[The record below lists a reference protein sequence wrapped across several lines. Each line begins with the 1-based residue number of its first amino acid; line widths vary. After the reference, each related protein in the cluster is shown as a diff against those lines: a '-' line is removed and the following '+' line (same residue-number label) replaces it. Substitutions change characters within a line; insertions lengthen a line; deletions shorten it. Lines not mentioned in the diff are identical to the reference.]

1 MSKLTKSCHLLNL
14 INVDPAI
21 KIDSKYN
28 NINVN
33 GLAHDSR
40 KVEPGFI
47 FGALKG
53 EFADGANFIDSAIE
67 RGASVI
73 ICDLDV
79 VKQVPDNVCLIKCK
93 DPRRVFSLMASKFYE
108 SAIKN
113 ISAVTGTNGKTSVV
127 HFCREIW
134 KYLNIHAASIGTIG
148 IEDTIGKV
156 EYDRDNFLTTPDP
169 IKLRTIIQQLEKRGV
184 SHIAMEAS
192 SHGLDQSRLDGLHIT
207 VGAFTNL
214 SRDHLDYHKSFDN
227 YFKAKMLLFTE
238 VMPKASFAVINS
250 DIEQFEDIKNI
261 CIAKEH
267 IIYSYGRANNS
278 YIQIID
284 IKNNILGQDIS
295 FKIGNE
301 IYRVSTSLIGEFQVY
316 NMLCSLAMVLAFGAD
331 VNQSVKSLSSLA
343 YVPGRMERVTES
355 SDKIAV
361 FVDYSHTPDAL
372 EKALNVL
379 RPYCKGRLV
388 VVFGC
393 GGNRDQGKRPMM
405 GKIAATLADVVVV
418 TDDNPR
424 NEDANKIK
432 EEIISAAPSAH
443 NIGNRRDAIKFAI
456 STMQAGDVLLIAG
469 KGHEKTQI
477 IKDEILPFDDVQVA
491 KEIISEG
498 LK

>member
-1 MSKLTKSCHLLNL
+1 
-14 INVDPAI
+14 
-21 KIDSKYN
+21 
-28 NINVN
+28 
-33 GLAHDSR
+33 
-40 KVEPGFI
+40 
-47 FGALKG
+47 
-53 EFADGANFIDSAIE
+53 
-67 RGASVI
+67 
-73 ICDLDV
+73 
-79 VKQVPDNVCLIKCK
+79 
-93 DPRRVFSLMASKFYE
+93 
-108 SAIKN
+108 
-113 ISAVTGTNGKTSVV
+113 
-127 HFCREIW
+127 
-134 KYLNIHAASIGTIG
+134 
-148 IEDTIGKV
+148 
-156 EYDRDNFLTTPDP
+156 
-169 IKLRTIIQQLEKRGV
+169 
-184 SHIAMEAS
+184 
-192 SHGLDQSRLDGLHIT
+192 
-207 VGAFTNL
+207 
-214 SRDHLDYHKSFDN
+214 
-227 YFKAKMLLFTE
+227 
-238 VMPKASFAVINS
+238 
-250 DIEQFEDIKNI
+250 
-261 CIAKEH
+261 
-267 IIYSYGRANNS
+267 
-278 YIQIID
+278 
-284 IKNNILGQDIS
+284 
-295 FKIGNE
+295 
-301 IYRVSTSLIGEFQVY
+301 
-316 NMLCSLAMVLAFGAD
+316 
-331 VNQSVKSLSSLA
+331 
-343 YVPGRMERVTES
+343 MERVTES